1 MNNFGGDNSRKTK
14 PYDLFIMVVSF
25 LSLYPAVRLLFNV
38 ENEEMQ
44 TTLIALDWVFSIIF
58 MLDFILAFIQAPS
71 KLQFLKWGW
80 IDFFGSLPEVSLL
93 RPLRLLRVIRII
105 RIFRRTNKDDI
116 LNLFTNELPQ
126 SIFWI
131 TASIIMIL
139 LIVSSTLIL
148 YFEKASANANIT
160 NEYDAL
166 WWALVTISTVGY
178 GDHVPITPQGRALAM
193 FLMLMGISTFSILTS
208 YLSSTFTG
216 SAEEQQEKKLERIT
230 QELAEIKSIL
240 SNIQQAG
247 IEPLSRDRLDEHS
260 SAPVRE

>member
-166 WWALVTISTVGY
+166 WWA
-178 GDHVPITPQGRALAM
+178 M

-208 YLSSTFTG
+208 YLSSMFTG